1 MMLKYTILSVF
12 SYLVLISFAIY
23 LGTALPIPALQGNNI
38 IALLLPII
46 AFNYKLNIDKGFSR
60 TKVFIAFVVSIV
72 YCSVSSAVSFILQA
86 KLLNTVEISLVIL
99 FPFVLLCILM
109 AAKRI

>member
-1 MMLKYTILSVF
+1 M
-12 SYLVLISFAIY
+12 
-23 LGTALPIPALQGNNI
+23 
-38 IALLLPII
+38 
-46 AFNYKLNIDKGFSR
+46 
-60 TKVFIAFVVSIV
+60 FIAFIVSII

-86 KLLNTVEISLVIL
+86 KLLDTVEISLVIL

>member
-1 MMLKYTILSVF
+1 MFKYTMLSVF

-23 LGTALPIPALQGNNI
+23 VGTALSIPALQGNNI
-38 IALLLPII
+38 IALLIPII
-46 AFNYKLNIDKGFSR
+46 ALNYKLNIDKGFSR
-60 TKVFIAFVVSIV
+60 TKVFIAFVVSII
-72 YCSVSSAVSFILQA
+72 YCSVSSAVSYILQA
-86 KLLNTVEISLVIL
+86 KLLDIVEVGLVIL